1 MRLQRLRSRPIFC
14 QSVHQSLLEKVI
26 IIDTHIS
33 YLGNCQPRSINGSA
47 SHRTRGGIWWCRI
60 MTSKVVVNRIS
71 IPRLLIQS
79 FFSFIS
85 RSHVSLTVFYFL
97 GNISNREHL
106 SAHAGRKFFFNDL
119 YQCVVQYAS
128 HVDHEVGNICPWEVC
143 LVGMFRDTVAGELT
157 WLVEPFNIHRKEV
170 IF

>member
-1 MRLQRLRSRPIFC
+1 MKPQRLRSRPIFY

-26 IIDTHIS
+26 IIDTHTS
-33 YLGNCQPRSINGSA
+33 YLGNCQPGSITGSA
-47 SHRTRGGIWWCRI
+47 SHRTRGGIWWYRI
-60 MTSKVVVNRIS
+60 MTSKVVVNRMS
-71 IPRLLIQS
+71 IPRLWIQS

-85 RSHVSLTVFYFL
+85 CFTNRILFSRKYFKSRTF
-97 GNISNREHL
+97 IST
-106 SAHAGRKFFFNDL
+106 GRKFFFNGL